1 MSCDI
6 LVALHK
12 LQQNPEQTIPIH
24 PIGPPSFSIENNNII
39 LMGNVMAGPGALPPS
54 KWSSSISQPYLNI
67 KYALIFGACPGHC
80 HISPHIHNI
89 TIQSQQQQ
97 KKKRFPCS
105 LNGESTAIIV
115 HWQRRRQIMFVYV
128 IIAFINYMFW
138 YCWVSSV
145 WLVRRECCSPCND
158 DAPSIHNCVNIFSQF
173 YDWTRA
179 LRTHAR
185 ASLLMYSNC
194 DFCQKTSV
202 NIPWIM

>member
-97 KKKRFPCS
+97 KKKTISVFAERRVNSNHRS
-105 LNGESTAIIV
+105 LTTASSNYVCLCYYRV
-115 HWQRRRQIMFVYV
+115 HKLHVLILLSVVCVAGAPRMLFALQWWR
-128 IIAFINYMFW
+128 AIN
-138 YCWVSSV
+138 S
-145 WLVRRECCSPCND
+145 
-158 DAPSIHNCVNIFSQF
+158 
-173 YDWTRA
+173 
-179 LRTHAR
+179 
-185 ASLLMYSNC
+185 
-194 DFCQKTSV
+194 
-202 NIPWIM
+202 